1 VIEVSGAKVG
11 FCCNN
16 CKGKAESAEEKVALL
31 FQDAVFARGFEV
43 KKPE

>member
-16 CKGKAESAEEKVALL
+16 CKGKAESAEDKVAL
-31 FQDAVFARGFEV
+31 FQDAVFAKGFEV